1 MRATSAHWFCLL
13 AILASVSLYQ
23 SKVVSKESQ
32 TRKVAKPLL
41 EVYRVDEK
49 CIFREPFSL
58 QIGDEILA
66 VNGKSFQNPVAIL
79 EEAYKV
85 KKFGGQVVLNCRR
98 GGRKFTVVRTQGQLN
113 AMSQ

>member
-49 CIFREPFSL
+49 CIFL